1 VSVIVPFAGSANAL
15 PVLLARLSEL
25 ARLPSDEI
33 LVADNRPGPLPAP
46 APPGVRI
53 VSAAG
58 PRAAGVARNRA
69 AREATGEWL
78 VFLDADTEPAADLLD
93 RYLQPAPDPATA
105 VLAGAIVDAP
115 GGSGPLAR
123 GIAARAP
130 MRAEITVQRPGT
142 PYAQTANCAVRRAAF
157 DAIGGFDES
166 ARYGEDADLCFR
178 LQRSGWRLE
187 SRPGAVAVHRSRA
200 TLAAWLGQLAAH
212 GTGAAWLD
220 RRYPGEFAPAPA
232 RAVLG
237 QVAHAIRA
245 AAGALRRGE
254 SPAALSA
261 LLEPPAV
268 VAFALGRRRS
278 NRPGR

>member
-1 VSVIVPFAGSANAL
+1 MSVIVPFAGPASARAAL
-15 PVLLARLSEL
+15 LCSLSGL
-25 ARLPSDEI
+25 ARLPGDEI
-33 LVADNRPGPLPAP
+33 LVADNRPGAVF
-46 APPGVRI
+46 AGASPGVRI
-53 VSAAG
+53 VPADG

-93 RYLQPAPDPATA
+93 RYLKPAPDPATG
-105 VLAGAIVDAP
+105 VLAGAIADAP
-115 GGSGPLAR
+115 GGSGALAR
-123 GIAARAP
+123 AIADRAP
-130 MRAEITVQRPGT
+130 MRAAITVQRAGT

-157 DAIGGFDES
+157 AAVGGFDES
-166 ARYGEDADLCFR
+166 ARFGEDADLCFR

-220 RRYPGEFAPAPA
+220 RRYPGEFAPPGA
-232 RAVLG
+232 RGTLG
-237 QVAHAIRA
+237 RSARAIRA
-245 AAGALRRGE
+245 GAGALHRHEPR
-254 SPAALSA
+254 SALAA
-261 LLEPPAV
+261 LLELPAMA
-268 VAFALGRRRS
+268 AFALGRRRS